1 MIVGDFLISALK
13 QLIPDKGFYYVGD
26 ILNEKGFYEKFN
38 VIVGSDENGSAIL
51 SNNRDNFGVT
61 WEQVSE
67 KITELRDAEPLKELR
82 EERNRRIAL
91 TDWRFRSDLSPSQE
105 WRDYCVALRD
115 LPANYSPTIDILTE
129 DGHPLVKED
138 NTTPWP
144 EEPTDG

>member
-1 MIVGDFLISALK
+1 MSKPSIFEAIKTLM
-13 QLIPDKGFYYVGD
+13 PDARYYV
-26 ILNEKGFYEKFN
+26 E
-38 VIVGSDENGSAIL
+38 
-51 SNNRDNFGVT
+51 DNS
-61 WEQVSE
+61 WE
-67 KITELRDAEPLKELR
+67 KIVWVDEREQPSRSDIQAKYTELLVAEPLKELR

-105 WRDYCVALRD
+105 WKDYCKTLRD

-129 DGHPLVKED
+129 DGYPLVKED